1 MVYVDAEN
9 ISKSLFNSFYHK
21 HPEEH
26 YRVYGKLGQF
36 SDIYLKCK
44 YVNFIHCCST
54 KNSADTFIV
63 ADIVKSIYENH
74 YFDYYLISH
83 DKDLAI
89 AIKMLT
95 DKQKHVVLVSC
106 TNGEMKNLQD
116 VGVDFRFLEYEQYAK
131 GIEYFRFLSVSPTP
145 ETKHLFADC
154 PNKAWVK
161 LGKEKIIEIPFKN
174 GIHITTLK
182 KFLMPYREA
191 FGVGTLK
198 SWKDIFTESYLKVVD
213 GQVYFY
219 TEEELYAL

>member
-54 KNSADTFIV
+54 KNSADT
-63 ADIVKSIYENH
+63 
-74 YFDYYLISH
+74 YYLISH

-95 DKQKHVVLVSC
+95 DKQKHVILVSC

-116 VGVDFRFLEYEQYAK
+116 VGVDFQYLEYEQYAK

-145 ETKHLFADC
+145 ETKHLFANC

-161 LGKEKIIEIPFKN
+161 LGKEKIIEIPFKH